1 MDWSSPRSALKRIRG
16 GAPRIT
22 LALAIAAVMAP
33 AAGYAQAVQVVP
45 SQQKPIAPSAPQT
58 PAAQMPH
65 PELSPA
71 PLNPG
76 NLGSNTREIPLPN
89 VFRGCWFGQV
99 SNVDSMRPLSPDAG
113 HIRWLTKAYTLCYR
127 QTGYNGRWQLT
138 FAEGSVANRA
148 IVSDQRQVMRVKS
161 VEGPN
166 RAVILSYLHF
176 RAPQVNPFGMP
187 TGVVNTLDELTH
199 LHCTVSPDDGAME
212 VAADVFVEN
221 DGKPWVEM
229 TWRARFIRIGNRPG
243 G

>member
-1 MDWSSPRSALKRIRG
+1 MEPSPTRLIEFTLTRVLMAATAGLAALLFAG
-16 GAPRIT
+16 
-22 LALAIAAVMAP
+22 AIAR
-33 AAGYAQAVQVVP
+33 AQAVRILP
-45 SQQKPIAPSAPQT
+45 SQQKPIAPTTPQA
-58 PAAQMPH
+58 PAAQMSH

-76 NLGSNTREIPLPN
+76 NFGSNTREIPLPE

-99 SNVDSMRPLSPDAG
+99 PAVDSMRPLSPDAG
-113 HIRWLTKAYTLCYR
+113 HIHWLTKTYTLCYR
-127 QTGYNGRWQLT
+127 QVGYAGRWQLT
-138 FAEGSVANRA
+138 FAEGSVANHA
-148 IVSDQRQVMRVKS
+148 IVSDERQVMRVKS
-161 VEGPN
+161 VAGPD
-166 RAVILSYLHF
+166 RAELLSYLHF

-199 LHCTVSPDDGAME
+199 LHCAVAPDRTAMD

-229 TWRARFIRIGNRPG
+229 TWRARFIRIGDRPG

>member
-1 MDWSSPRSALKRIRG
+1 MDRPSPRFVLDAIRG
-16 GAPRIT
+16 RALWIT
-22 LALAIAAVMAP
+22 LAAAL
-33 AAGYAQAVQVVP
+33 AAGLTPAPGLSQAVQVVP
-45 SQQKPIAPSAPQT
+45 SQQKPSAPPQT

-65 PELSPA
+65 PEISPA

-99 SNVDSMRPLSPDAG
+99 PDVDSIRPLSPDAG

-127 QTGYNGRWQLT
+127 QIGYSGRWQLT

-148 IVSDQRQVMRVKS
+148 IVTDQRQVMRVKS
-161 VEGPN
+161 VEGPD

-187 TGVVNTLDELTH
+187 TGIVNTLDELTH

-221 DGKPWVEM
+221 DSKPWVEM
-229 TWRARFIRIGNRPG
+229 TWHARFVRIGNRPG